1 MTLTKRALGELI
13 CDELPLVPRDAE
25 KLISDMF
32 EEISGELAS
41 GKEVSLH
48 GFGQFRLL
56 DKLPR
61 PGRNPKT
68 GEECTI
74 TARTVCVLKT
84 GVWLQNA
91 SQTFAQTHAVS
102 LQG

>member
-1 MTLTKRALGELI
+1 MKLTKRALGELI
-13 CDELPLVPRDAE
+13 CDELPLVPREAE
-25 KLISDMF
+25 KLIADMF
-32 EEISGELAS
+32 EEISGELAN

-56 DKLPR
+56 DKPPR

-74 TARTVCVLKT
+74 SARTVCVLKP

-91 SQTFAQTHAVS
+91 SQAYAQTHAVT
-102 LQG
+102 LQD